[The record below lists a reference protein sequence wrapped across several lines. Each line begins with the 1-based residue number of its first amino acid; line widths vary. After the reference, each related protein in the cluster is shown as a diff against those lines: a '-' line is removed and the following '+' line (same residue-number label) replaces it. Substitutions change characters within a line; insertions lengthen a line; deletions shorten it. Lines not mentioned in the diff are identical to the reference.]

1 MSNST
6 TVIETFDLSKH
17 FTPST
22 NLFDFIPR
30 AFKKGPVI
38 KAVDRVN
45 IKIEEGEIF
54 GLLGPN
60 GAGKTTLIKMLC
72 TLILPSFGRALV
84 NGFEIAKHGHEV
96 RKSIGLVSG
105 EERSFYWRL
114 SGRQNL
120 KFFGALYNIEP
131 VELNKKIEDLVELL
145 EMQDYMDKRFDEYS
159 TGMKQHLAIARIL
172 LSDAKILFLDEP
184 TKSLD
189 YPSAVLFRQFI
200 KEKIVGRDKRTVI
213 FTTHNLK
220 EAVDFTDRM
229 ALMDK
234 GQIKACGTVSELKS
248 LIKDPEATINEIFEY
263 FV

>member
-1 MSNST
+1 MSESST
-6 TVIETFDLSKH
+6 IIETCDLTKH

-22 NLFDFIPR
+22 NLLDFIPR
-30 AFKKGPVI
+30 VFKKGPVI

-45 IKIEEGEIF
+45 IKIEKGEIF

-72 TLILPSFGRALV
+72 TLIFPTYGKAYV
-84 NGFEIAKHGHEV
+84 NGFEIVRDGHEV
-96 RKSIGLVSG
+96 RKSIGLVTG

-120 KFFGALYNIEP
+120 KFFGALYNMEP
-131 VELNKKIEDLVELL
+131 EEINKKIDYLVELL
-145 EMQDYMDKRFDEYS
+145 EMQEYMENRFDEYS

-172 LSDAKILFLDEP
+172 LSDSKVLFMDEP

-189 YPSAVLFRQFI
+189 YPSAVQFRQFI
-200 KEKIVGRDKRTVI
+200 KERIVGRDKRTVF

-220 EAVDFTDRM
+220 EAVDFTDRI

-248 LIKDPEATINEIFEY
+248 LIKNPEATIDEIFEY

>member
-1 MSNST
+1 MSESST
-6 TVIETFDLSKH
+6 IIETFDLSKH

-22 NLFDFIPR
+22 NLLDFIPR
-30 AFKKGPVI
+30 AFKKGPVV

-45 IKIEEGEIF
+45 IKIKKGEIF

-72 TLILPSFGRALV
+72 TLIIPTYGKAIV
-84 NGFEIAKHGHEV
+84 NGFEVVKNGHEV
-96 RKSIGLVSG
+96 RKSIGLVTG

-120 KFFGALYNIEP
+120 KFFGTLYNMESLEIS
-131 VELNKKIEDLVELL
+131 KKIDYLVELL
-145 EMQDYMDKRFDEYS
+145 DMQEYMDNRFDEYS

-172 LSDAKILFLDEP
+172 LSDAKILFMDEP

-189 YPSAVLFRQFI
+189 YPSAVQFRKFI

-220 EAVDFTDRM
+220 EAVDFTDRI
-229 ALMDK
+229 ALMDS
-234 GQIKACGTVSELKS
+234 GQIKACGTISELKS
-248 LIKDPEATINEIFEY
+248 LIKDPRATIDEIFKY

>member
-1 MSNST
+1 MSKSSYI
-6 TVIETFDLSKH
+6 IETFDLTKH

-22 NLFDFIPR
+22 NLLDFIPR

-38 KAVDRVN
+38 KAVDGVN
-45 IKIEEGEIF
+45 IKIEKGEIF

-72 TLILPSFGRALV
+72 TLIFPTHGKAYV
-84 NGFEIAKHGHEV
+84 NGFEIVKDGHKV
-96 RKSIGLVSG
+96 RKSIGLVTG

-131 VELNKKIEDLVELL
+131 AEINKKIDYLVELL
-145 EMQDYMDKRFDEYS
+145 DMQEYMDNRFDEYS

-172 LSDAKILFLDEP
+172 LSDAKILFMDEP

-189 YPSAVLFRQFI
+189 YPSAVQFRQFI
-200 KEKIVGRDKRTVI
+200 KERIVGRDKRTVF

-220 EAVDFTDRM
+220 EAVDFTDRI

-234 GQIKACGTVSELKS
+234 GRIKACGTVSELKS
-248 LIKDPEATINEIFEY
+248 LIKNPEATIDEIFEY